1 MKNTFNTNTDNAN
14 NITELVFILDRS
26 GSMGGLESD
35 TIGGF
40 NAMLEKQREQDG
52 EAYISTVLFDHETL
66 VLHDRL
72 PIGRVENLTRRDYTV
87 RGCTALLD
95 AIGKTVHH
103 IGNVHKYARPE
114 DVPAHTMFVIITD
127 GLENASREYDG
138 KDIRRMIERQQKRCG
153 WEFLFIGANI
163 DAIATAKSYGIRQDN
178 AVNYHADREGT
189 AVVYEAVNNAVSNM
203 RCGAPMSA
211 AWSENINADY
221 NRRKRR

>member
-95 AIGKTVHH
+95 AIGKSVHH

-127 GLENASREYDG
+127 GLENAS
-138 KDIRRMIERQQKRCG
+138 
-153 WEFLFIGANI
+153 
-163 DAIATAKSYGIRQDN
+163 TAARIS
-178 AVNYHADREGT
+178 
-189 AVVYEAVNNAVSNM
+189 
-203 RCGAPMSA
+203 SA
-211 AWSENINADY
+211 
-221 NRRKRR
+221 